1 MRLPSFC
8 HMAAGDFELVPLWQ
22 REFVGAALSLHSSVY
37 RAILWPNFSY
47 SAPNAQIK
55 REIFS
60 CFFWLTVFSFFFS
73 SQLCA
78 QFKNRKRAKNLM
90 EPEMLDY
97 NSGWI
102 LEQLAPVLEVD
113 SKTSFSALAQP
124 QAPPRIR
131 KSVGLSYVWFSDS
144 CLSAYK
150 KKKICKRTRSIGL
163 IPRFFQQVYTLYDRI
178 KSVIISLTCS
188 WLVINFYA
196 YPHICG

>member
-1 MRLPSFC
+1 MFHFFRRFFFFKWGFSPLRLPSFC

-90 EPEMLDY
+90 ELEMLDY

-131 KSVGLSYVWFSDS
+131 KSVGLS
-144 CLSAYK
+144 
-150 KKKICKRTRSIGL
+150 
-163 IPRFFQQVYTLYDRI
+163 
-178 KSVIISLTCS
+178 
-188 WLVINFYA
+188 
-196 YPHICG
+196 